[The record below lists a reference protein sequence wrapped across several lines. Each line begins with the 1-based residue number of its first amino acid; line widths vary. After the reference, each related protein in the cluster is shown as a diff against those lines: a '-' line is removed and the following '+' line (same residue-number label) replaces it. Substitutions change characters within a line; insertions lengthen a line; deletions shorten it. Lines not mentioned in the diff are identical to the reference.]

1 MITICK
7 SFSFGTRIKPQPSK
21 DETICKSFS
30 MMPTGYLAA
39 DGKDLGE
46 FVPKRSSVVEVMTF
60 GVFDKDH
67 SASNE

>member
-30 MMPTGYLAA
+30 VMATGYLAA

-46 FVPKRSSVVEVMTF
+46 FKVKRSNVAEFVKF
-60 GVFDKDH
+60 GDFSK
-67 SASNE
+67 

>member
-21 DETICKSFS
+21 DETIFKSFS
-30 MMPTGYLAA
+30 VMPTGYLAA

-46 FVPKRSSVVEVMTF
+46 FVPKWSSVVEVMTF
-60 GVFDKDH
+60 GDFVKKGGE
-67 SASNE
+67 A

>member
-7 SFSFGTRIKPQPSK
+7 SFSFATRIKPQPSK

-30 MMPTGYLAA
+30 VMPTGYLAA

-46 FVPKRSSVVEVMTF
+46 FKAKRSSVVEVMIF
-60 GVFDKDH
+60 GDFVKKGGE
-67 SASNE
+67 A

>member
-30 MMPTGYLAA
+30 VMPTGYLAA

-46 FVPKRSSVVEVMTF
+46 VVHKGSAVVGGMTC
-60 GVFDKDH
+60 GVFDKGH

>member
-21 DETICKSFS
+21 DEAICKSFS
-30 MMPTGYLAA
+30 VMPTGYLSA

-46 FVPKRSSVVEVMTF
+46 FVPKRSSVVEAMTF
-60 GVFDKDH
+60 GDFVKKGGE
-67 SASNE
+67 A

>member
-30 MMPTGYLAA
+30 VMPTGYLAA

-46 FVPKRSSVVEVMTF
+46 FVPKWSSVVEVMTQGYF
-60 GVFDKDH
+60 VKKGGE
-67 SASNE
+67 A

>member
-30 MMPTGYLAA
+30 VMPTGYLAA
-39 DGKDLGE
+39 DGKDLGA

-60 GVFDKDH
+60 GDFVKKGGE
-67 SASNE
+67 A

>member
-30 MMPTGYLAA
+30 VMPTGYLSA
-39 DGKDLGE
+39 DEKDLGE

-60 GVFDKDH
+60 GDFVEEGGE
-67 SASNE
+67 A

>member
-7 SFSFGTRIKPQPSK
+7 SFSFCTRIKPQPSR

-30 MMPTGYLAA
+30 VMPTGYLAA

-46 FVPKRSSVVEVMTF
+46 FKAKRYNVTNIVAF
-60 GVFDKDH
+60 GSFQKG
-67 SASNE
+67 

>member
-30 MMPTGYLAA
+30 VMPTGYLAA

-46 FVPKRSSVVEVMTF
+46 FKAKWSSVVEMMTF
-60 GVFDKDH
+60 GDFVKKGGE
-67 SASNE
+67 A

>member
-21 DETICKSFS
+21 DETICKSS
-30 MMPTGYLAA
+30 SVMPTGYLAA

-46 FVPKRSSVVEVMTF
+46 FKAKRSNVNNIVAF
-60 GVFDKDH
+60 GSFKKG
-67 SASNE
+67 

>member
-30 MMPTGYLAA
+30 VMPTGYLAA
-39 DGKDLGE
+39 DGKDLGA
-46 FVPKRSSVVEVMTF
+46 FKAKWSNVVEVMTQGYF
-60 GVFDKDH
+60 VKKGGE
-67 SASNE
+67 A

>member
-7 SFSFGTRIKPQPSK
+7 SFSFATRIKPQPSR

-30 MMPTGYLAA
+30 VMPTGYLAA

-46 FVPKRSSVVEVMTF
+46 FKAKRSSVVEVMTQGYF
-60 GVFDKDH
+60 VKKGGE
-67 SASNE
+67 A

>member
-1 MITICK
+1 MITIFK

-30 MMPTGYLAA
+30 VMPTGYLAA

-46 FVPKRSSVVEVMTF
+46 FKAKRSNVNNIVAF
-60 GVFDKDH
+60 GSFKKG
-67 SASNE
+67 

>member
-30 MMPTGYLAA
+30 VMPTGYLSA
-39 DGKDLGE
+39 DGKDLGA
-46 FVPKRSSVVEVMTF
+46 FVSKWSNVVEVMTQGYF
-60 GVFDKDH
+60 VKKGGE
-67 SASNE
+67 A

>member
-30 MMPTGYLAA
+30 VMPTGYLAA
-39 DGKDLGE
+39 DGKDLGS
-46 FVPKRSSVVEVMTF
+46 FVSKWSSVVEVMTQGYF
-60 GVFDKDH
+60 VKKGGE
-67 SASNE
+67 A

>member
-7 SFSFGTRIKPQPSK
+7 SFSFGTRIKPQPSR

-30 MMPTGYLAA
+30 VMPTGYLSA

-46 FVPKRSSVVEVMTF
+46 FVPKRSSVVEVMTQGYF
-60 GVFDKDH
+60 VKEGGEV
-67 SASNE
+67 

>member
-30 MMPTGYLAA
+30 VMPTGYLAA

-46 FVPKRSSVVEVMTF
+46 FKAKRSSVVEVMTF
-60 GVFDKDH
+60 GDFVEEGGE
-67 SASNE
+67 A